1 MFNYNIAILLYTIV
15 NKRQSMSSYLTNYDA
30 RFHGQLWYI
39 SLFKRSQSTVRLHK
53 NLKPFDLVLCN
64 E

>member
-15 NKRQSMSSYLTNYDA
+15 NKRQSMSSYLTNYGA
-30 RFHGQLWYI
+30 RFH

>member
-1 MFNYNIAILLYTIV
+1 MMPIFTDSYDIFPYLKGPNPLLDCI
-15 NKRQSMSSYLTNYDA
+15 
-30 RFHGQLWYI
+30 
-39 SLFKRSQSTVRLHK
+39 K